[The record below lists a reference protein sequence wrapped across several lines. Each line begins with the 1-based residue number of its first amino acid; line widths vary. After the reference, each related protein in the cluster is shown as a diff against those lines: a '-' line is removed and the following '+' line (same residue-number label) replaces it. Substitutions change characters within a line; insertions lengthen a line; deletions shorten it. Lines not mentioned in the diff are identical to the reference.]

1 MAGEGRVAIFGAGG
15 FGREVAPLVDR
26 SGGPPVFVSDEPEH
40 QGMRVNDLDVIGF
53 EDLCGPNERDRAVI
67 IAVADGAGRRRIA
80 ERCAEHGLRL
90 GSVRAATH
98 VSYDDVQLGEGA
110 VLCEHSVITSNVRIG
125 RCFHANLFSYVAHD
139 CVIGDFV
146 TFAPRVSC
154 NGRVE
159 IEDDVYVGT
168 GALLRPGTG
177 DQPLRIG
184 RGAVVGMGAVVT
196 HDVAAGTVVVG
207 NPARPMAGR
216 SP

>member
-1 MAGEGRVAIFGAGG
+1 MAGEGRVAVFGAGG

-26 SGGPPVFVSDEPEH
+26 SGGPPVFVSDEPEQ
-40 QGMRVNDLDVIGF
+40 QGMQVNGLGVISF
-53 EDLCGPNERDRAVI
+53 EDLCGPDERDRAVV
-67 IAVADGAGRRRIA
+67 IAIADAAGRRRIA
-80 ERCAEHGLRL
+80 ERCAERGLRL
-90 GSVRAATH
+90 GTVSAATH
-98 VSYDDVQLGEGA
+98 LSYDDVQVGEGA

-159 IEDDVYVGT
+159 IEDDVYVGA

-184 RGAVVGMGAVVT
+184 RGAIVGMGAVVT
-196 HDVAAGTVVVG
+196 RDVASGTVVVG
-207 NPARPMAGR
+207 NPARPMADR
-216 SP
+216 AP